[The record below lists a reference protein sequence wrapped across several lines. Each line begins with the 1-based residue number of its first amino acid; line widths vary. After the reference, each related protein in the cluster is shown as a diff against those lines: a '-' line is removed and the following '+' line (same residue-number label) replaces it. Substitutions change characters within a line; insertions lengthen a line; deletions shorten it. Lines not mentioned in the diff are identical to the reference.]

1 MMSTGLRVLALGAL
15 TTLLGCA
22 SEKSDTVKPAELA
35 DFKAAATVRTVWRIS
50 VGDSKG
56 EPLQPA
62 VLDNAV
68 YAASAKGTLMRIA
81 PDSGELVWRID
92 VGSRISAGV
101 GSDGFTSVVATPRG
115 EVLAFGADGKSLWK
129 AQVSSD
135 VIAPPLVGRG
145 FVVVRSTDHRLTAF
159 DATDGKRK
167 WTFQRQQPPLT
178 LRTASDM
185 RFAGENI
192 AAGFP
197 GGRLVGIALSNGAAR
212 WEATVAE
219 PKGATEVERLA
230 DVVGPVVVAT
240 PDVCA
245 AAYQGRLMCADA
257 NNGNLRWARDMPAL
271 AGVAL
276 DATAVYSVDAKSHVN
291 AFARPAGASLWSNA
305 QLHYRELTAPAV
317 VARAV
322 AVGDFKGYVHFLSLA
337 DGAFVARTRVDSSRI
352 TAPPQFGAGVLVVQ
366 TQDGSVAALSLER

>member
-1 MMSTGLRVLALGAL
+1 MSKWWVVLILAAL
-15 TTLLGCA
+15 TGCA
-22 SEKSDTVKPAELA
+22 SDKSEALKPAELA
-35 DFKAAATVRTVWRIS
+35 DFKAAATVRTAWSVS

-68 YAASAKGTLMRIA
+68 YAAAANGTLLRIA
-81 PDSGELVWRID
+81 PDSGQVVWRID

-101 GSDGFTSVVATPRG
+101 GSDGFTIVVATPRG
-115 EVLAFGADGKSLWK
+115 EVLAFGADGKPLWK

-145 FVVVRSTDHRLTAF
+145 LVVVRATDHRLTAF
-159 DATDGKRK
+159 DASDGKRK
-167 WTFQRQQPPLT
+167 WVFQRQQPPLT
-178 LRTASDM
+178 LRTTSDL
-185 RFAGENI
+185 RFVGENI

-197 GGRLVGIALSNGAAR
+197 GGRLVGIAASNGAAR

-219 PKGATEVERLA
+219 PRGATEVERLA

-245 AAYQGRLMCADA
+245 AAFQGRLMCADA
-257 NNGNLRWARDMPAL
+257 ANGNLRWVRDMPAL

-276 DATAVYSVDAKSHVN
+276 DAESVYSVDSRSQVN
-291 AFARPAGASLWSNA
+291 AYTRSTGASQWSNDK
-305 QLHYRELTAPAV
+305 LRNRNLTAPAV
-317 VARAV
+317 IGRAV
-322 AVGDFKGYVHFLSLA
+322 AVADFKGYVHFLSPA
-337 DGAFVARTRVDSSRI
+337 DGAFIARTRIESSRI

-366 TQDGSVAALSLER
+366 TQDGTVAALSLDR